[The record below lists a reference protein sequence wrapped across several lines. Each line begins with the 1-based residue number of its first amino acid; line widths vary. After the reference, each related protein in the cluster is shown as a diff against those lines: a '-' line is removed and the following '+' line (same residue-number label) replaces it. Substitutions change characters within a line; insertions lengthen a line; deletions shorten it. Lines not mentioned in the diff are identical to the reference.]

1 MLRQFRF
8 SSVLAVAAL
17 VATLAGVTACGI
29 KGPLRPAPKAGT
41 WSGICDFSPDVTIE
55 KGEGAG
61 RVEGV
66 GSAGQGKN

>member
-29 KGPLRPAPKAGT
+29 KGPLRPAPKAAVT
-41 WSGICDFSPDVTIE
+41 PPPIDNPAIPPATTSPALPPPASTPE
-55 KGEGAG
+55 RKP
-61 RVEGV
+61 
-66 GSAGQGKN
+66 